1 MGSPLVICGM
11 HRSGTSLAASALRQ
25 AGLQLGSRLNGP
37 GPGNP
42 RGHFEDLDVWRL
54 HEEMLAAA
62 GHTAFSA
69 GDDFQPPRGNGF
81 ERRAAALVAARAG
94 QRAWGWKDPRTS
106 LFLDFWEPLVPRAS
120 YLILYRHPV
129 DVVLSLLRRNT
140 QPELR
145 EDPRL
150 AFRAWTVQNRRLL
163 ALLDRH
169 RERCFVAQTPAIG
182 ADLEGLVR
190 RIAEYFGLPLDAAG
204 VRSLFARDELAAS
217 LPPEQRPPWE
227 RVIPEALELYQELED
242 VADLPG
248 APAEVPG
255 VAAADEED
263 AVDDAAGQRARP
275 EVRLSENLLYDVLEQ
290 RTLRRQ
296 QRAAAEAFA
305 AALEEKRGELA
316 GTQEKLTAEH
326 ARSTELERRLAAEHA
341 RADGLERRLAE
352 LSARHRDAAA
362 HRDQLGSTLA
372 AIERSR
378 SFALLAGWWRLTARV
393 RRLLSP
399 RGRS

>member
-1 MGSPLVICGM
+1 M

-54 HEEMLAAA
+54 HEEMLATA
-62 GHTAFSA
+62 GHTAFSV
-69 GDDFQPPRGNGF
+69 GDDFEPPRDDGF
-81 ERRAAALVAARAG
+81 ERRAATLVAARVG

-129 DVVLSLLRRNT
+129 DVVLSLLRRGT
-140 QPELR
+140 QSELR
-145 EDPRL
+145 DEPRQ
-150 AFRAWTVQNRRLL
+150 AFRAWEVHNRRLL
-163 ALLDRH
+163 AFLDRH
-169 RERCFVAQTPAIG
+169 RERCFVAQAPAIG

-204 VRSLFARDELAAS
+204 VRSLFAPEELAAS
-217 LPPEQRPPWE
+217 LPPAQRPPWE
-227 RVIPEALELYQELED
+227 RVIPAALELYQDLED

-248 APAEVPG
+248 TPAEAPA
-255 VAAADEED
+255 AAAAEEED
-263 AVDDAAGQRARP
+263 AVDDAASPRARP

-290 RTLRRQ
+290 RLLRRQ
-296 QRAAAEAFA
+296 QRIAAQSFA

-316 GTQEKLTAEH
+316 GTQQKLTAEH

-341 RADGLERRLAE
+341 RADRLERRLAE
-352 LSARHRDAAA
+352 FAA

-372 AIERSR
+372 TIEGSR
-378 SFALLAGWWRLTARV
+378 SFALLAGWWRLVARV
-393 RRLLSP
+393 RRLLRP
-399 RGRS
+399 GERT

>member
-1 MGSPLVICGM
+1 M

-54 HEEMLAAA
+54 PEEMLAAA
-62 GHTAFSA
+62 GETAFSA
-69 GDDFQPPRGNGF
+69 GDDFQAPRGDGF

-145 EDPRL
+145 EEPRL
-150 AFRAWTVQNRRLL
+150 AFRAWTVHNRRLL

-169 RERCFVAQTPAIG
+169 RERCFVAQAPAFG

-190 RIAEYFGLPLDAAG
+190 RVGEYFGLPLDAAG
-204 VRSLFARDELAAS
+204 VRSLFAPEELAAS
-217 LPPEQRPPWE
+217 LPAAQRPPWE
-227 RVIPEALELYQELED
+227 RVVPEALELYQELED
-242 VADLPG
+242 VADLRGTPE
-248 APAEVPG
+248 APAA
-255 VAAADEED
+255 AAADEED
-263 AVDDAAGQRARP
+263 AVDDAASPRARP
-275 EVRLSENLLYDVLEQ
+275 EMRLSEHLLYDVLEQ

-296 QRAAAEAFA
+296 QRTAAEAFA

-316 GTQEKLTAEH
+316 GTQDKLTAEH

-341 RADGLERRLAE
+341 RAERLERRLGE
-352 LSARHRDAAA
+352 MAA

-372 AIERSR
+372 TIERSR
-378 SFALLAGWWRLTARV
+378 SFALLAGWWRLAGRV
-393 RRLLSP
+393 RGLVRPSAP
-399 RGRS
+399 G